1 MLWIYCRKGESI
13 PEDLKYPGWQTDRD
27 DDEETPLMFWVR
39 CREGEPIPEDM
50 YYPGWEADRDK
61 MK

>member
-1 MLWIYCRKGESI
+1 MLWIYYREGEPI
-13 PEDLKYPGWQTDRD
+13 PEDMYYPDWQSDRD
-27 DDEETPLMFWVR
+27 VYGRTPLMLWIYY
-39 CREGEPIPEDM
+39 REGEPIPEDM